1 MGFYVQIQKKSSD
14 GKTSNYV
21 FFNENGSGEFSVNEQ
36 SGKIDYYC
44 KMPNDVKNV
53 YFSRA
58 AFKVIKH
65 WQTSGKLP
73 DAELWAS

>member
-1 MGFYVQIQKKSSD
+1 MFKFKKNPLMERHL
-14 GKTSNYV
+14 TMC
-21 FFNENGSGEFSVNEQ
+21 FNENGSGEFSVNEQ

-73 DAELWAS
+73 DAEVWAS